1 MSGRKRATEKRYR
14 KPFKKPVQ
22 TGTHYNTQGRRGIRP
37 PETCKGLGST
47 CVLDK
52 GHSGQCLNGDDDE

>member
-37 PETCKGLGST
+37 PEICKGLGGRVRT
-47 CVLDK
+47 RQGALRAVR
-52 GHSGQCLNGDDDE
+52 GRRRR